1 MRLFHKP
8 EHASTQLLMGAGILI
23 AIASTGLG
31 IPISSASVT
40 VPVITP
46 ASELLKTSSKSSAA
60 LEAAGRSRCTPGF
73 TCSIPA
79 RSHPRVKGSELLGF
93 ALFMGAGVPR

>member
-8 EHASTQLLMGAGILI
+8 EHASTQMLMGAGILI
-23 AIASTGLG
+23 AIVSTGLG
-31 IPISSASVT
+31 IPISSASVI

-46 ASELLKTSSKSSAA
+46 ASELLKTSSRPSAA
-60 LEAAGRSRCTPGF
+60 LIAAGRSRCTPGF

-79 RSHPRVKGSELLGF
+79 KSRPRVKGVELVGF
-93 ALFMGAGVPR
+93 AMFMGAGVTR